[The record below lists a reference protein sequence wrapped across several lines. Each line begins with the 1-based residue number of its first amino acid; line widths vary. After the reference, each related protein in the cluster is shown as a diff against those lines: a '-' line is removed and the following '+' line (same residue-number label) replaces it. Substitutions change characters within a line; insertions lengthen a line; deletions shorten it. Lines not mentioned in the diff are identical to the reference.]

1 MRYFPEI
8 KKSPPHLLK
17 KFAVCDIPLYDI
29 CDYNIT
35 RDRCKELGCCFYKGV
50 CYEKA
55 VPIYV
60 QVFSVLIVLIAGV
73 FVIAIIYRVI
83 QESRRETEISME
95 RTPTVRTTKQEPG
108 QLSVQEPV
116 FLKLTPPI
124 ASFKRITESQVEA
137 EVTLSEQE
145 DTEE

>member
-1 MRYFPEI
+1 GRCSI
-8 KKSPPHLLK
+8 QHPPLVCLLLLRL
-17 KFAVCDIPLYDI
+17 CP
-29 CDYNIT
+29 
-35 RDRCKELGCCFYKGV
+35 
-50 CYEKA
+50 
-55 VPIYV
+55 
-60 QVFSVLIVLIAGV
+60 
-73 FVIAIIYRVI
+73 VIGTEPWRGSACLTQQLLHPFMWPAQPALQQAQVI